1 MKVRGSGARR
11 AVLASAVVLVAAVG
25 CSDDSGGTEEPA
37 TPPPASASASSPPS
51 AESGE
56 PSSPSGARPPDEAA
70 ARREVKENWEKF
82 FDPATTNDEK
92 ADLLQNGR
100 QLKPLL
106 LAFSGDKRGSQ
117 VKARVSGV
125 TFSSATEAEVRYALL
140 LSGQTALPGA
150 SGTSVYQ
157 DKVWKVSVKTL
168 CALVKLSGDAPKAP
182 GC

>member
-1 MKVRGSGARR
+1 MKVRGSGAWR

-25 CSDDSGGTEEPA
+25 CGDDSGGADEPVK
-37 TPPPASASASSPPS
+37 PPASASASSPPA
-51 AESGE
+51 AESGG
-56 PSSPSGARPPDEAA
+56 PSPSGARPPDEAA

-82 FDPATTNDEK
+82 FDPATSNDEK
-92 ADLLQNGR
+92 AGLLENGR

-106 LAFSGDKRGSQ
+106 RAFGGDERGSQ
-117 VKARVSGV
+117 VEARVSRV
-125 TFSSATEAEVRYALL
+125 AFSSAAEAEVRYALL
-140 LSGQTALPGA
+140 LGGQTALPGA

-157 DKVWKVSVKTL
+157 DQVWKVSVKTL